1 MIDFLKILIGFFDSN
16 KIPYMLSGSVAMST
30 YTVPRFTRDFDFVVH
45 LKQSDIINLM
55 KEFKEGYYC
64 NEDAVRQAINEKGK
78 FNIIDHKSGYKADF
92 LILKDEPYRQ
102 EEFSRKRVID
112 FLELKLYVVSVEDL
126 LLSKL
131 IWIQDVQSSLQMED
145 IRQLASLPDLDQ
157 VYIQRW
163 LKTLKLN
170 TFNLLNE

>member
-16 KIPYMLSGSVAMST
+16 KIHYMLSGSVAMST

-64 NEDAVRQAINEKGK
+64 NEDAVRQAINEKGM
-78 FNIIDHKSGYKADF
+78 FNIIDPKSGYKADF

-102 EEFSRKRVID
+102 EEFSRRRLID
-112 FLELKLYVVSVEDL
+112 FLDLKLYVVSPEDL

-131 IWIQDVQSSLQMED
+131 IWIQDVQSGIQMED
-145 IRQLASLPDLDQ
+145 IRQLAVLPEIDHT
-157 VYIQRW
+157 YIHRW
-163 LKTLKLN
+163 IKTLKLN